1 VKQYESGETNLAVED
16 NEVSALQRLGLTEYE
31 SKIYLT
37 LLKMGPIKA
46 SEVSFQAHVPRTK
59 TYGAIRQLQEKSL
72 ISIFPGKPE
81 IYFIDKSPHE
91 VLSPIVNNRETE
103 LKESKDLIQNLAL
116 VFKAKMI
123 VKGEIRKESG
133 ELWMIQGRAN
143 IFEILNQ
150 QFLGAKKFIHYFT
163 TANGL
168 VRAYKANADMLEKA
182 SRRGVVVNMLANI
195 SKENVTVAREM
206 AEIIELKNNNNS
218 LPPETSSFISVD
230 SHDLVILEARPDDL
244 SIDRGTDSSVWTNNA
259 SLVAVHHQL
268 FLKVWDALPKFK
280 ASEAK

>member
-1 VKQYESGETNLAVED
+1 
-16 NEVSALQRLGLTEYE
+16 
-31 SKIYLT
+31 
-37 LLKMGPIKA
+37 MGPIKA

-81 IYFIDKSPHE
+81 IYFIDKSPVE

-116 VFKAKMI
+116 AFEAKKI

-133 ELWMIQGRAN
+133 ELWMIEGRAN
-143 IFEILNQ
+143 IFDTLNQ
-150 QFLGAKKFIHYFT
+150 LFLDAKKSINYFT

-168 VRAYKANADMLEKA
+168 IRAYKANADMLEKA
-182 SRRGVVVNMLANI
+182 ARRGVAVNMLANV
-195 SKENVTVAREM
+195 SKENITVAREI
-206 AEIIELKNNNNS
+206 AEIVELKNNNNS
-218 LPPETSSFISVD
+218 LPPDTSNFISVD

-259 SLVAVHHQL
+259 SLVSVHQQL
-268 FLKVWDALPKFK
+268 FLKLWNIIPRFK
-280 ASEAK
+280 ASDGKS

>member
-1 VKQYESGETNLAVED
+1 MTVED
-16 NEVSALQRLGLTEYE
+16 HEVTALQRLGLTEYE
-31 SKIYLT
+31 SKIYLA

-81 IYFIDKSPHE
+81 IYFIDKSPDE

-116 VFKAKMI
+116 VFEAKKI

-133 ELWMIQGRAN
+133 ELWMIEGRAN
-143 IFEILNQ
+143 IFETLNQ
-150 QFLGAKKFIHYFT
+150 LFLDAKKFINYFT

-168 VRAYKANADMLEKA
+168 IRAYKANADALEKA
-182 SRRGVVVNMLANI
+182 VGRGVVVRMLANI

-206 AEIIELKNNNNS
+206 AEIVELKNNDNA

-230 SHDLVILEARPDDL
+230 SHDLMILETRPDDL
-244 SIDRGTDSSVWTNNA
+244 SIDRGSDSSVWTNNA
-259 SLVAVHHQL
+259 PLVAVHQQL
-268 FLKVWDALPKFK
+268 FFKLWETIPKFK
-280 ASEAK
+280 PSEAKS